1 MYKIGD
7 FSRMGQVSVR
17 MLRHYDQ
24 IGLLKPEGVD
34 AFSGYR
40 NYSIKQLPTLNRI
53 LFLKDLGFSLQ
64 QISELLLKNLPLD
77 ELKSIHRERQE
88 KLEKEMFQA
97 KSQLAMVKLRLE
109 QIENEG
115 KEPLYEVMEKS
126 AGSFIFASIRRIIPE
141 IKDMAFYCKTIHEEL
156 YQKLN
161 ECGVTPGAPETT
173 LYHNKEY
180 KEENIDVEIGV
191 KLNKDYRDLTKLP
204 KDLIIRKVESETRVA
219 SLLYKGPYE
228 NTISGVLELLNWIG
242 LNNWHITGA
251 VREIQLSGPTHDE
264 NGIVQSDPVSELQI
278 PIKN

>member
-40 NYSIKQLPTLNRI
+40 NYSINQLPTLNRI

-64 QISELLLKNLPLD
+64 QVNELLLKNLPLD
-77 ELKSIHRERQE
+77 ELKSIHIERQE
-88 KLEKEMFQA
+88 KLEKEMIQA
-97 KSQLAMVKLRLE
+97 KSQLEMVKLRLE

-115 KEPLYEVMEKS
+115 KEPLYEVMEKK
-126 AGSFIFASIRRIIPE
+126 AESFIFASIRRIIPE
-141 IKDMAFYCKTIHEEL
+141 IKDMGFYCRTMHEEL
-156 YQKLN
+156 YKKLN
-161 ECGVTPGAPETT
+161 ECGITPGAPEIT
-173 LYHNKEY
+173 LYHNTEY
-180 KEENIDVEIGV
+180 SEENLDVEVGV
-191 KLNKDYRDLTKLP
+191 KLNKDYRDIKNLP
-204 KDLIIRKVESETRVA
+204 NELNIRKIDSESRVA

-242 LNNWHITGA
+242 LNNWNITGP

-264 NGIVQSDPVSELQI
+264 KGNVQIDPVSELQI
-278 PIKN
+278 PISN